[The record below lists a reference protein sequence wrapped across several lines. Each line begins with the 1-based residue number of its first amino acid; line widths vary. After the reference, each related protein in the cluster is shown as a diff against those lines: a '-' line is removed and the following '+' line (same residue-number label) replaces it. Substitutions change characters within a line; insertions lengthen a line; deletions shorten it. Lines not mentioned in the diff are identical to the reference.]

1 MVPRL
6 EGLPC
11 KHMLAVYI
19 TATDK
24 GDFTPQDFVRTFARL
39 IPPFYLVAN
48 HAKGYSN
55 PVLKP
60 ILTYL
65 LSDATLPPCSAL
77 RTEKGKIAQMRKKG
91 RSEGGFGKKI
101 DPCKDLKQTKQNTDI
116 DNLEAA
122 LELEGAK
129 PSRTLRDS
137 AKQLGNLLFGLFDT

>member
-11 KHMLAVYI
+11 KHLLAVYI

-39 IPPFYLVAN
+39 IPPFYLVEN
-48 HAKGYSN
+48 YAKGYAN

-65 LSDATLPPCSAL
+65 LSDATLPPCSAV
-77 RTEKGKIAQMRKKG
+77 RTEKGMIAQMRKKG
-91 RSEGGFGKKI
+91 RSEGGFGKKT
-101 DPCKDLKQTKQNTDI
+101 DKALKQTKQNTDI

-129 PSRTLRDS
+129 PARTLRES